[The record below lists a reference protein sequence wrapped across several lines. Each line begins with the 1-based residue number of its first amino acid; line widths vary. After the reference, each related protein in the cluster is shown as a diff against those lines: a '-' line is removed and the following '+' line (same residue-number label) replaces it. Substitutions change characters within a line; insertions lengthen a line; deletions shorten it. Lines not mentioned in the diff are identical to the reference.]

1 MKKILCLALC
11 IAMLAT
17 LTLGCAPAPAP
28 TVQPT
33 AEAAP
38 ANTAAAVSTPAAAAA
53 PAEKTRITYWNG
65 FTGPDG
71 DALKVLT
78 QKYNETNTMNVE
90 VVLDIMP
97 WDVLYQKLASAL
109 PVGEGP
115 DIIAFNT
122 ENIGTYA
129 KPGAIA
135 ALDDIYTSGGIDASV
150 IPAALNDNL
159 KVDGKYYG
167 VPQNFATLLLYYN
180 KDMFKAAGLDPEKPP
195 KDWKELEEYALA
207 LTKTGTDAQYG
218 YGMATNNT
226 IPMWPIMIWG
236 GGGDFIGADGKSVF
250 NSKENVDTITKWAAL
265 IKDKHI
271 APPTMTGGEIDKLFE
286 SQKLAMYF
294 CGPWATGGF
303 TKAGINYGVAPAP
316 AGPLKDVTLGTSVAM
331 VMTAATKNKDAVY
344 DYFKY
349 WNSVDTQV
357 EWSLKTGFP
366 LARTDA
372 IDDAR
377 LSANPYVIDF
387 SKVANNA
394 QFYLQQLTNF
404 GTIDTEVII
413 PAIETI
419 LLTDAD
425 VKKTLD
431 DAAAQMD
438 GLLGQ

>member
-1 MKKILCLALC
+1 MRKNLCLVLC
-11 IAMLAT
+11 IVMFAT
-17 LTLGCAPAPAP
+17 LITGCTSAPAA
-28 TVQPT
+28 QP
-33 AEAAP
+33 AEAAATSAP
-38 ANTAAAVSTPAAAAA
+38 VSESSQDAA
-53 PAEKTRITYWNG
+53 PAAKTVITYWNG

-71 DALKVLT
+71 EALKELT
-78 QKYNETNTMNVE
+78 DLYNQTNTMNVE

-135 ALDDIYTSGGIDASV
+135 VLDDIYASGGIDASV
-150 IPAALNDNL
+150 IPSALNDNL
-159 KVDGKYYG
+159 KIDGKYYG

-195 KDWKELEEYALA
+195 KDWDELEQYALA

-218 YGMATNNT
+218 FGLATNNT

-236 GGGDFIGADGKSVF
+236 GGGDFMGSNGESVF
-250 NSKENVDTITKWAAL
+250 NSKENVDTITRWASL
-265 IKDKHI
+265 IKNNQI

-316 AGPLKDVTLGTSVAM
+316 AGPGKNVTLGTSVAM
-331 VMTAATKNKDAVY
+331 VMTAATKNKEAVY

-349 WNSVDTQV
+349 WNSIDTQV

-372 IDDAR
+372 INDAR

-387 SKVANNA
+387 SKVANDA
-394 QFYLQQLTNF
+394 QFYLQQLTNYS
-404 GTIDTEVII
+404 TIDNEVII

-419 LLTDAD
+419 LLTNAD
-425 VKKTLD
+425 IQKTLD
-431 DAAAQMD
+431 DAAVKMN
-438 GLLGQ
+438 GLLGK